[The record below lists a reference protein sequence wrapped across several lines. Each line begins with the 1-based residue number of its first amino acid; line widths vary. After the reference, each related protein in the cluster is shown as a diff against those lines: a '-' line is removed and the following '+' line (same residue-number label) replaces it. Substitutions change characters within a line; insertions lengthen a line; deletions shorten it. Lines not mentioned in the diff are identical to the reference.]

1 MKRKKMRKKAV
12 SIKMLPERYKIAMA
26 LVGHLT
32 AQWSIQGRGTGTQ
45 GPPAPLILNQNE
57 A

>member
-32 AQWSIQGRGTGTQ
+32 AQWSIQGRGTGPP
-45 GPPAPLILNQNE
+45 GPPAPLIFKPK
-57 A
+57 

>member
-1 MKRKKMRKKAV
+1 MRKKAV

-32 AQWSIQGRGTGTQ
+32 AQWPQAPR
-45 GPPAPLILNQNE
+45 PPLFLNQNE

>member
-1 MKRKKMRKKAV
+1 MRKKAV
-12 SIKMLPERYKIAMA
+12 SIKMLPERYKIAMV

-32 AQWSIQGRGTGTQ
+32 AQWWIQGKGTGTP
-45 GPPAPLILNQNE
+45 GPLASWPPLFLNQNE